1 MVSWDVSCSPLP
13 LGEGQGEGLAREQKK
28 KYFLLYPQTL
38 TPTLS
43 QREREFLRNALLLDK
58 NHLWFPKRAFKSF
71 FRHLHI
77 RWSVRNCYRPLVSR
91 LIVVSRVF
99 QLCFSAIK
107 YAAKH
112 SFARQPLEQTIDD
125 GISSH

>member
-13 LGEGQGEGLAREQKK
+13 LGEGHGEGLAREQKK

-38 TPTLS
+38 S
-43 QREREFLRNALLLDK
+43 QREREFLRNAFLLDK

-99 QLCFSAIK
+99 QLCFGTIK
-107 YAAKH
+107 HDAKH

-125 GISSH
+125 RISSC